1 MKTITKFQNG
11 RKYYPS
17 EKRILFQILERNGK
31 ELKVA
36 RICQND
42 TGHFSV
48 TANLTADE
56 KGAYEYFDYDDV
68 RIPATNLLPIGR
80 PVSTLSPERQKVIM
94 DAVMRDVEHRKANN
108 LDSADVLTEQTTDAD
123 GKVTISNHAS
133 HCRVEIKEQG

>member
-36 RICQND
+36 RIRQND
-42 TGHFSV
+42 IEHFSV
-48 TANLTADE
+48 TANLTADG
-56 KGAYEYFDYDDV
+56 KGAYEYFVYDDV
-68 RIPATNLLPIGR
+68 HIPATNLLPIGR

-94 DAVMRDVEHRKANN
+94 DAVMRDAEHRKANN
-108 LDSADVLTEQTTDAD
+108 VDSADILTEYTADAD
-123 GKVTISNHAS
+123 GKVMEEES
-133 HCRVEIKEQG
+133 Q